1 MRDGN
6 LKSIWEE
13 ELSTFKPRQAAL
25 TEGEVYDVLIVGGG
39 ITGLTTA
46 LLLQQSGRRCIL
58 AEAKSIGFGTSGGTT
73 AHLNTILDTPYYEIA
88 SKFSKEDTNLV
99 AGATKEAIQLIQDLV
114 KEYNIECDFDYKPG
128 YLFAQNDDEVKEL
141 DKIVSSTSDV
151 GVDISY
157 TNEIPLA
164 FDFVKACRIER
175 QAQLD
180 IGRYLVGLASAFESK
195 GGIILDN
202 CLVKSIDSTTN
213 HVAYTSRGSI
223 SAQAVV
229 YATHIPP
236 GLNILHLRCAPYR
249 SYAAAV
255 TLSDGKYPNA
265 LIYDLKE
272 PYHYFRSQNIS
283 GKTYLIA
290 GGFDHKTGHKD
301 NTEASLLELE
311 AYIRE
316 HVSVA
321 AIDYMWSSQY
331 YVPADGLPYI
341 GRLPGHDTIFTAT
354 GFNGNGILLG
364 SLSGRIIADIIN
376 GRKTDYER
384 LFDPNR
390 IKPIAGF
397 TAFVKENADVVSQ
410 FIGKRFSY
418 EDISSLVSL
427 APGQA
432 MLAELDGKKVAI
444 YKDDQGKVFALDP
457 VCPHA
462 KCIVAWNSAEKTWD
476 CPCHGGRYAIDG
488 SLLTGPATKGLQNI
502 DLTSTQ

>member
-1 MRDGN
+1 
-6 LKSIWEE
+6 
-13 ELSTFKPRQAAL
+13 
-25 TEGEVYDVLIVGGG
+25 
-39 ITGLTTA
+39 
-46 LLLQQSGRRCIL
+46 
-58 AEAKSIGFGTSGGTT
+58 
-73 AHLNTILDTPYYEIA
+73 
-88 SKFSKEDTNLV
+88 
-99 AGATKEAIQLIQDLV
+99 
-114 KEYNIECDFDYKPG
+114 
-128 YLFAQNDDEVKEL
+128 
-141 DKIVSSTSDV
+141 
-151 GVDISY
+151 
-157 TNEIPLA
+157 
-164 FDFVKACRIER
+164 
-175 QAQLD
+175 
-180 IGRYLVGLASAFESK
+180 
-195 GGIILDN
+195 
-202 CLVKSIDSTTN
+202 
-213 HVAYTSRGSI
+213 
-223 SAQAVV
+223 
-229 YATHIPP
+229 
-236 GLNILHLRCAPYR
+236 
-249 SYAAAV
+249 
-255 TLSDGKYPNA
+255 
-265 LIYDLKE
+265 
-272 PYHYFRSQNIS
+272 
-283 GKTYLIA
+283 
-290 GGFDHKTGHKD
+290 
-301 NTEASLLELE
+301 
-311 AYIRE
+311 
-316 HVSVA
+316 
-321 AIDYMWSSQY
+321 
-331 YVPADGLPYI
+331 VPADGLPYI